1 MGLLANSFRQ
11 HLEAFLVAHQPA
23 RILVGGLP
31 EFIIEAIA
39 ASWTSPFQLYLVSMN
54 RGAALPANVTRC
66 GADDLTAVRQGAWA
80 ALVSPQES
88 SRIQESIRSSG
99 AGTVRELWQAGFPW
113 EACEL
118 PGARWADV
126 RDDFVKKVGLGPVA
140 QAASTC
146 VEQFRE
152 ELSGESGAAELFFQA
167 LDALPTGGVAYN
179 DLCFYLGF
187 PAHRPGSVLR
197 KRADR
202 NAVLVILDEFIGKF
216 LEDVADDALDQLLD
230 IARGRYAGDAAKLA
244 AIEDALKYFTDEFR
258 HLSAANADTCVL
270 AWRTVFRGSRL
281 HWETLSTDVLASL
294 LGTDPK
300 GLTFGQIL
308 QFSSGPGIGLTTIGE
323 NMLIFRDRNSRNHAV
338 MAEFL
343 FSDRAVREATNAAA
357 AGSPWQ
363 LHARV
368 NRVRSVLAP
377 TMPATKGP
385 HSYATAVPSEGKQ
398 AIRYALG
405 PSAGAERATS
415 NVFTLW
421 ECCQDYPLI
430 IASIHAK
437 VRARRRKRSR
447 DEQSNTYFSI
457 EQVLALPSQGRV
469 VLHGFVYGAQGALNV
484 RVGADESAITPALSA
499 IPNSSC
505 QQFSLTLDASEDLEV
520 QFQWNGPSG
529 SMHQGFISFEFKGEA
544 GPRDDSVADVLVR
557 AHGVAGGKQLKE
569 QLAALKKGEQIS
581 PAEVPVRESTKP
593 IAAWERHQQDTGKGW
608 WPILASI
615 EVELRQQRLREKDTG
630 YLRISDGLKLDAQ
643 ANAWRTLVES
653 PSAFSQMPGEVK
665 DYVESRA
672 TVIDALA
679 RQFKLVAR
687 ESLDEVN
694 IARTAVIGVI
704 DSALLCRYVD
714 AYSALLVAARQ
725 ASFPG
730 EWRCIAWCLD
740 SAVLFEE
747 NSSAPTS
754 QLLGPF
760 HAVSLARLY
769 FVQRCLVERLLDNER
784 CPLARA
790 LVHTQPLAL
799 GHVVDAQLQ
808 PTAGIAFAT
817 GDPQWLWL
825 YRQKGESS
833 LPPEWLLAWLRE
845 AGLDPQIGPL
855 GVDADALPDTM
866 KQYLLAYPSRQTLR
880 LAVDDCSQRTYEVL
894 RDEMLLDEG
903 GEVTSAR
910 LRARLP
916 GGISVYD
923 PVTKL
928 KEIDGELLSYDPDL
942 ALRWH
947 HATRPAGLTIDIAT
961 LPPSNRVDFQ
971 ATTRGGATS
980 SAVPTVRRGIV
991 QFGPYGLEVASE
1003 ISNGGTDSGLA
1014 KSSRGMIALYE
1025 PAGQQLSWGTS
1036 LSILDAPKANWTLCS
1051 AGQVDPRLFIDYVV
1065 AHPGTALWTYRLFG
1079 SGASRTPD
1087 FGRGHFLVAR
1097 VTEALANG
1105 LDVLLSGIGIQIHP
1119 EELLK
1124 EIAEAGLTLGDE
1136 FLRTG
1141 RAAEGALGQY
1151 LVQRLLWRPSG
1162 ATVVLPHWTTTQ
1174 GGDVD
1179 GAGFLLQVDPI
1190 RSVLG
1195 TLLGEDPAESDQRS
1209 DLISVHLQLCGD
1221 ELWIRPVVFE
1231 SKLIRSGQA
1240 DIDGALE
1247 QARATAKRV
1256 DHLLEYCLHDP
1267 AGARESWWSQPERL
1281 LLVDLIHLGLR
1292 ITRGSFTGD
1301 VNRWHAFERRVLSK
1315 VLSGDYRRDDAA
1327 PMVVVHHKGNT
1338 VNGVDQ
1344 NPPHVLMSFSDVNA
1358 ARIGAASTKY
1368 QEIAKALRELVLHK
1382 CGAVPHVE
1390 RRSGEP
1396 DAAELREGKQ
1406 APSAGEKVPPVGEE
1420 VPPPV
1425 GPFTAQPKETGGA
1438 QLDTTHDK
1446 ELAEAHAAFDAAF
1459 RDFIGNRQAI
1469 EKLRDDLVDALIK
1482 QPPHLASAYLL
1493 TGNPSTGK
1501 TTLANKIA
1509 DLLDVTFIKLVGTNI
1524 RSEAD
1529 LIEQVD
1535 NAFRAGGKQPRVTPR
1550 GSQGVPEHEYA
1561 ECLIFIDE
1569 IHLVKGRAQEG
1580 LLTLTEPNDRY
1591 VRLRDRICRFP
1602 RATYVAATTRDSEID
1617 RALRTRFGN
1626 PIHLNDYKVE
1636 EVATMLRVKRDI
1648 WAAWPEEIR
1657 MGLAKLS
1664 RCIPREAERMAQKL
1678 GRKLSVSRERVSLE
1692 VALERLRVEEGLDR
1706 NGLDQ
1711 VCWAALRLLAKQARP
1726 LGRET
1731 LAQQM
1736 GVVDED
1742 KLVSEIIPSLRYLGL
1757 VEQVAGG
1764 QVITDRGRNYLRN
1777 EAPPT
1782 SS

>member
-1 MGLLANSFRQ
+1 MGLLAKSFGD
-11 HLEAFLVAHQPA
+11 HLQIFLAAHSPA
-23 RILVGGLP
+23 RVLVGGLP
-31 EFIIEAIA
+31 EFVIESMA
-39 ASWTSPFQLYLVSMN
+39 ASWASPFQLYLVSKN
-54 RGAALPANVTRC
+54 GGVPLPANVTRC

-113 EACEL
+113 EPCEL
-118 PGARWADV
+118 PGARWTDV
-126 RDDFVKKVGLGPVA
+126 RDDLVKKVGLAPVA
-140 QAASTC
+140 QAASAC
-146 VEQFRE
+146 IEQFRE
-152 ELSGESGAAELFFQA
+152 ELKGESGAAELLFQA
-167 LDALPTGGVAYN
+167 LDALPGGGVTYN

-187 PAHRPGSVLR
+187 PAHALGSVLR
-197 KRADR
+197 KRGDR
-202 NAVLVILDEFIGKF
+202 HAVLAVLDEFIGKF
-216 LEDVADDALDQLLD
+216 VEDVADDVLDQLVD
-230 IARGRYAGDAAKLA
+230 IAKGRFAGDAGKLA
-244 AIEDALKYFTDEFR
+244 AIVDALEYFTDEFR
-258 HLSAANADTCVL
+258 HLPAADADTGVL
-270 AWRTVFRGSRL
+270 AWRTIFRGSRA
-281 HWETLSTDVLASL
+281 HWETLSSDVLASL

-300 GLTFGQIL
+300 GLTFGEVEL
-308 QFSSGPGIGLTTIGE
+308 SGGPGIGLATIGE
-323 NMLIFRDRNSRNHAV
+323 NKLIFRDRNSRTHAV
-338 MAEFL
+338 TAEFL
-343 FSDRAVREATNAAA
+343 FAQSAVREAMDAAV

-368 NRVRSVLAP
+368 NRVRSVLAA
-377 TMPATKGP
+377 TMPATRGP
-385 HSYATAVPSEGKQ
+385 HSYATLVPVEGKQ
-398 AIRYALG
+398 AIRYAVG
-405 PSAGAERATS
+405 PGAGAEKATS
-415 NVFTLW
+415 KVFTLW

-430 IASIHAK
+430 IASSHAK

-447 DEQSNTYFSI
+447 DEHGNTYFAV
-457 EQVLALPSQGRV
+457 EQVLALPTQGRV
-469 VLHGFVYGAQGALNV
+469 VLHGFIYGAQGPLSV
-484 RVGADESAITPALSA
+484 RVGDDESAITPVLSA

-505 QQFSLTLDASEDLEV
+505 QQFSLTLDASEDVEV
-520 QFQWNGPSG
+520 QFKWNGPSG
-529 SMHQGFISFEFKGEA
+529 SVHRGIISFEFKGEA

-557 AHGVAGGKQLKE
+557 AHGIAGGKQFKE
-569 QLAALKKGEQIS
+569 QLSALKKGEQIS

-608 WPILASI
+608 WPILASL
-615 EVELRQQRLREKDTG
+615 ELELRQQRLREKDTG

-653 PSAFSQMPGEVK
+653 PSAFSPMPGEVK

-672 TVIDALA
+672 RVIDALG

-694 IARTAVIGVI
+694 IARTAVIGLI
-704 DSALLCRYVD
+704 DRALLGRYVD
-714 AYSALLVAARQ
+714 AYSVLLMAARQ

-730 EWRCIAWCLD
+730 EWRCVAWCLD
-740 SAVLFEE
+740 SAVLFEA
-747 NSSAPTS
+747 NSTAPTT

-760 HAVSLARLY
+760 HPASLARLY
-769 FVQRCLVERLLDNER
+769 FVQHCLVERLLDNER

-790 LVHTQPLAL
+790 FVHAQPLAL
-799 GHVVDAQLQ
+799 GHVVDPQLQ
-808 PTAGIAFAT
+808 PAAAIAFAS
-817 GDPQWLWL
+817 GDPEWLWL

-833 LPPEWLLAWLRE
+833 LPPEWLLAWLRR

-880 LAVDDCSQRTYEVL
+880 LALDDCSQRTYEVL

-903 GEVTSAR
+903 SEGSPSR

-928 KEIDGELLSYDPDL
+928 KEVDGEQLSYDPEL

-947 HATRPAGLTIDIAT
+947 HATRPAGLTIDVAT

-971 ATTRGGATS
+971 TTTRGGASS

-1003 ISNGGTDSGLA
+1003 IGNAPTDSGLA
-1014 KSSRGMIALYE
+1014 KSSAEMIALYE

-1051 AGQVDPRLFIDYVV
+1051 AGQVDPRLFIDYVA

-1097 VTEALANG
+1097 VSEALANG
-1105 LDVLLSGIGIQIHP
+1105 LDVLLSGVGIQVHR

-1151 LVQRLLWRPSG
+1151 LVQRLLWRPSS
-1162 ATVVLPHWTTTQ
+1162 ATAVLPHWTTTPS
-1174 GGDVD
+1174 GEVD
-1179 GAGFLLQVDPI
+1179 GAGFLLQVDPF
-1190 RSVLG
+1190 RTVLG
-1195 TLLGEDPAESDQRS
+1195 TLLGEDPAESNQRS
-1209 DLISVHLQLCGD
+1209 DLISMHLQLCGD

-1231 SKLIRSGQA
+1231 SKLIRSGQV
-1240 DIDGALE
+1240 DIAGALE

-1281 LLVDLIHLGLR
+1281 LLVDLVHLGLR
-1292 ITRGSFTGD
+1292 IARGSFSGD
-1301 VNRWHAFERRVLSK
+1301 AARWHAFERRVMSK
-1315 VLSGDYRRDDAA
+1315 VLSGNYRRDDAA
-1327 PMVVVHHKGNT
+1327 PMVIVHHKGNT
-1338 VNGVDQ
+1338 VNGIDAD
-1344 NPPHVLMSFSDVNA
+1344 PPHAFLSFGDVNA
-1358 ARIGAASTKY
+1358 ARIGAGSAKY
-1368 QEIAKALRELVLHK
+1368 QDITKALRELVRHK
-1382 CGAVPHVE
+1382 CGALPVAE
-1390 RRSGEP
+1390 RRPEEPVAVALRRQGE
-1396 DAAELREGKQ
+1396 E
-1406 APSAGEKVPPVGEE
+1406 APSRVEAVVTEPE
-1420 VPPPV
+1420 
-1425 GPFTAQPKETGGA
+1425 ETGDAGHGA
-1438 QLDTTHDK
+1438 TRDK
-1446 ELAEAHAAFDAAF
+1446 AIVEAHAAFDSAF

-1482 QPPHLASAYLL
+1482 HPPYLPSAYLL

-1509 DLLDVTFIKLVGTNI
+1509 NLLGVTFVKLVGTNI

-1535 NAFRAGGKQPRVTPR
+1535 NAFRAAAKPPRVTPR

-1617 RALRTRFGN
+1617 KALRTRFGN
-1626 PIHLNDYKVE
+1626 PIHLNDYKLE
-1636 EVATMLRVKRDI
+1636 EVAAMLHVKKDA
-1648 WAAWPEEIR
+1648 WAAWPEDVR
-1657 MGLAKLS
+1657 TGLAKLA

-1678 GRKLSVSRERVSLE
+1678 ERKMTVSRERVTLE
-1692 VALERLRVEEGLDR
+1692 VALEKLRVEEGLDR

-1736 GVVDED
+1736 GLVDED
-1742 KLVSEIIPSLRYLGL
+1742 KLVSEIIPSLRSLGL

>member
-1 MGLLANSFRQ
+1 MGFLANSFRD
-11 HLEAFLVAHQPA
+11 HLQAFLAAHKPA
-23 RILVGGLP
+23 RVLVGGLP
-31 EFIIEAIA
+31 EFVIEAIA
-39 ASWTSPFQLYLVSMN
+39 GSWTSPFHLYLVSKN
-54 RGAALPANVTRC
+54 GGGVLPVNVTRC

-113 EACEL
+113 EPCEL
-118 PGARWADV
+118 PGARWPDV
-126 RDDFVKKVGLGPVA
+126 RDDLVKKVGLGPVA
-140 QAASTC
+140 QGASTC
-146 VEQFRE
+146 IEQFRK
-152 ELSGESGAAELFFQA
+152 ELKGENGATELFFQA
-167 LDALPTGGVAYN
+167 LDALPGGGVTYD
-179 DLCFYLGF
+179 DLCFYLGI
-187 PAHRPGSVLR
+187 PAHSPGSALR
-197 KRADR
+197 GDR
-202 NAVLVILDEFIGKF
+202 HAVLAVLDEFIGKF
-216 LEDVADDALDQLLD
+216 VEDVADDVLDQLID
-230 IARGRYAGDAAKLA
+230 IAKGRYSGDAPKLA
-244 AIEDALKYFTDEFR
+244 AIVAALQYFTDEFR
-258 HLSAANADTCVL
+258 HLPAADADTGVL
-270 AWRTVFRGSRL
+270 AWRTIFRGSKT
-281 HWETLSTDVLASL
+281 HWGTLSTDVLASL
-294 LGTDPK
+294 LGADPK
-300 GLTFGQIL
+300 GLTFGEVEL
-308 QFSSGPGIGLTTIGE
+308 SDGPGIGLATVGE
-323 NMLIFRDRNSRNHAV
+323 NHLIFRDRNSRAHAV
-338 MAEFL
+338 TAEFL
-343 FSDRAVREATNAAA
+343 FAQSAVREATDAAA
-357 AGSPWQ
+357 AGNPWQ
-363 LHARV
+363 LQARV
-368 NRVRSVLAP
+368 NRARSVLAS
-377 TMPATKGP
+377 TMPATRGP
-385 HSYATAVPSEGKQ
+385 HRYSTSVPAEGKQ
-398 AIRYALG
+398 AIRYAVG

-415 NVFTLW
+415 KVFTLW

-437 VRARRRKRSR
+437 VRARRRKRSK
-447 DEQSNTYFSI
+447 DEHGNTYFTV
-457 EQVLALPSQGRV
+457 EQVLALPTQGRV
-469 VLHGFVYGAQGALNV
+469 VLHGFVYGAQGPLSV
-484 RVGADESAITPALSA
+484 RIGDDESVVAPALSA

-505 QQFSLTLDASEDLEV
+505 QQFGLTLDASEDQEV
-520 QFQWNGPSG
+520 QFNWSGPSG
-529 SMHQGFISFEFKGEA
+529 SVHQGIISFEFKGEA
-544 GPRDDSVADVLVR
+544 GPRDDSLTDVLVR
-557 AHGVAGGKQLKE
+557 AHGAAGSRHFKE
-569 QLAALKKGEQIS
+569 QLSALKKGEQIS
-581 PAEVPVRESTKP
+581 PAEVPVKESSKP
-593 IAAWERHQQDTGKGW
+593 IAAWERHQQDTSKGW
-608 WPILASI
+608 WPILASLDL
-615 EVELRQQRLREKDTG
+615 ELRQQRLREKDTG
-630 YLRISDGLKLDAQ
+630 YLRISDDLRIGAQ

-665 DYVESRA
+665 SYVEARA
-672 TVIDALA
+672 KVIEAFEH
-679 RQFKLVAR
+679 QFKLVAR

-694 IARTAVIGVI
+694 IARTAVIGVL
-704 DSALLCRYVD
+704 DKALLGRYLD
-714 AYSALLVAARQ
+714 AYAALLLAARQ
-725 ASFPG
+725 ASFPS

-740 SAVLFEE
+740 SAVLFEA
-747 NSSAPTS
+747 NSSAPTT

-760 HAVSLARLY
+760 HPVSLARLY
-769 FVQRCLVERLLDNER
+769 FVQHCLTERLLDNER
-784 CPLARA
+784 SPLARA
-790 LVHTQPLAL
+790 FVHAQPLAL

-808 PTAGIAFAT
+808 PAAGIAFPT
-817 GDPQWLWL
+817 GDPQWLWV

-833 LPPEWLLAWLRE
+833 LPPEWLLAWMRK

-880 LAVDDCSQRTYEVL
+880 LALDDCSQRTYEVL

-903 GEVTSAR
+903 GEGSPTR

-928 KEIDGELLSYDPDL
+928 KEIDGEPLSYDPEL

-947 HATRPAGLTIDIAT
+947 HATRPGGLTIDIAT

-971 ATTRGGATS
+971 AIKRGGASS
-980 SAVPTVRRGIV
+980 SAIPTVRRGLV

-1003 ISNGGTDSGLA
+1003 ISNAASDSSLA
-1014 KSSRGMIALYE
+1014 KSSVEMIARYE
-1025 PAGQQLSWGTS
+1025 PTGQQLSWGTS
-1036 LSILDAPKANWTLCS
+1036 ISILDAPKANWTLCT
-1051 AGQVDPRLFIDYVV
+1051 AGQIDPRLFIDYVA

-1079 SGASRTPD
+1079 SGPGPAPD

-1097 VTEALANG
+1097 VSEALANG
-1105 LDVLLSGIGIQIHP
+1105 LDVLLSGVGIQVRR
-1119 EELLK
+1119 EDLLK

-1151 LVQRLLWRPSG
+1151 LVQRLLWRQSG
-1162 ATVVLPHWTTTQ
+1162 ATVVLPHWTTTPS
-1174 GGDVD
+1174 GEVD
-1179 GAGFLLQVDPI
+1179 GAGFLLQVDPF
-1190 RSVLG
+1190 RSVLE
-1195 TLLGEDPAESDQRS
+1195 TLIGEGAAESDQRS
-1209 DLISVHLQLCGD
+1209 DLISLHLQFCGD

-1231 SKLIRSGQA
+1231 SKLMRSGQA
-1240 DIDGALE
+1240 TGALIAGALE
-1247 QARATAKRV
+1247 QARATAKRI
-1256 DHLLEYCLHDP
+1256 DHLLEFCLHDP

-1292 ITRGSFTGD
+1292 IARGSFTGD
-1301 VNRWHAFERRVLSK
+1301 VARWHAFERRVLSK
-1315 VLSGDYRRDDAA
+1315 VLSGNYRRDDAA

-1338 VNGVDQ
+1338 ENGVGDD
-1344 NPPHVLMSFSDVNA
+1344 PPYVSVSFGDVNA
-1358 ARIGAASTKY
+1358 ARIGAGSAKY
-1368 QEIAKALRELVLHK
+1368 QDSIKALRDLVLHK
-1382 CGAVPHVE
+1382 CGALPVVE
-1390 RRSGEP
+1390 RRAEEP
-1396 DAAELREGKQ
+1396 AELALHTQ
-1406 APSAGEKVPPVGEE
+1406 GEHVPPAVEA
-1420 VPPPV
+1420 PV
-1425 GPFTAQPKETGGA
+1425 TDSKVTGGGVQGA
-1438 QLDTTHDK
+1438 TRDRAI
-1446 ELAEAHAAFDAAF
+1446 EEAHGAFDSAF

-1469 EKLRDDLVDALIK
+1469 GKLRDDLVDALIK
-1482 QPPHLASAYLL
+1482 HPPYLPSAYLL

-1509 DLLDVTFIKLVGTNI
+1509 NLLGVTFVKLVGTNI

-1535 NAFRAGGKQPRVTPR
+1535 NAFRAAGKAPRITPR

-1626 PIHLNDYKVE
+1626 PIHLNDYTLE
-1636 EVATMLRVKRDI
+1636 EVAAMLRVKKDA
-1648 WAAWPEEIR
+1648 WAAWPEEVR
-1657 MGLAKLS
+1657 AGLAKLA

-1678 GRKLSVSRERVSLE
+1678 ERKMAVSRERATLE

-1711 VCWAALRLLAKQARP
+1711 VCWAALRLLARQARP

-1742 KLVSEIIPSLRYLGL
+1742 KLVSEIIPSLRALGL

-1764 QVITDRGRNYLRN
+1764 QAITDRGRNYLRN